1 MRKSALLFL
10 TVLSAGALLAGETL
24 SSPVSVNT
32 DALSSLM
39 WRTVSSDSVGLFWTP
54 PTAAVSSKLTI
65 AGIRGEKT
73 MEFDAQTFSYNW
85 VLPECESDAQE
96 DVYTVRLEFFD
107 ENGRIEGETLEA
119 SGIGRVCGVGL
130 NSAITVIAD
139 GTDNR
144 RWSRTG
150 SSRVVVPLW
159 DHAVT
164 AVEINGVPQTVAAVP
179 GWLGFVAQ
187 GGKEYSLS
195 LVSPFGLSY
204 VELMR
209 MSIGTRMVVR

>member
-10 TVLSAGALLAGETL
+10 TVLSAGVLLAGETL

-39 WRTVSSDSVGLFWTP
+39 WRTVSSDSVGLFWSP

-144 RWSRTG
+144 RWGRTG

-164 AVEINGVPQTVAAVP
+164 AVEINGVPRTVAAVP

-187 GGKEYSLS
+187 GGEKYSLS
-195 LVSPFGLSY
+195 LVSPFGSSY
-204 VELMR
+204 VELMG
-209 MSIGTRMVVR
+209 MSGGTRVVVR